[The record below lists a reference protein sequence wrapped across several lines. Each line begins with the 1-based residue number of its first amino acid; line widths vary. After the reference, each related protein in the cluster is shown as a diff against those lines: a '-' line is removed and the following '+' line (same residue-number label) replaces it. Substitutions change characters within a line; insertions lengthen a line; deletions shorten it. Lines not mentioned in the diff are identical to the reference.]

1 MLIRYSELFI
11 LGIRWFCFVCCRDL
25 HDEPEV
31 SPPIACTDGHGIGC
45 GVRLCSQSCFGV
57 FIRQFLVQHATLC
70 VELRRT
76 LAALKRVVSAQS
88 QRADQVWAFAVLR
101 LRDVVINDDDFRSVV
116 LKRLLLVEHIHS
128 DDIVV
133 PSLVMVGIA
142 LGHLQ
147 LFRVSE
153 LALTVAWSSPS
164 CTRDQRFEWSV
175 PLCSVLLSVRKFS
188 MAKNVALRA
197 LASVADHFSHEIQI
211 AKLKVILGSVELEQR
226 HLDQASVHLE
236 EALRVFQERGD
247 VISAAGCHHNLG
259 VLCLQKGSGGEAG
272 VHLQQALLGLTRP
285 SEIADV
291 RASLAIVCWL
301 QGDVEAGGSY
311 AESAISF
318 YKQLRGG
325 GDSVQAANCLSSF
338 GSIALRRGA
347 AQIACDFFRP
357 ALAMCGQSDQR
368 FVHYCRV
375 ALQHAVACM
384 LADVSE
390 SELIDV
396 SLQLVR
402 VVDFGHGVLK
412 STDPQLTAFG
422 LRQHIDALRCLMRLQ
437 ARFGSSELTANVRS
451 AISFLR
457 DLPHRVIRALCFKYL
472 TNNFGLSSVCPT
484 RQIVTLC
491 ASARHNLTAVAGF
504 DLLNALV
511 AMTSVDDDIIAQLLL
526 VRIAEQEILALC
538 AMELASVHST
548 GTSARVRN
556 LVSDLF
562 IVLLNV
568 LDQVYARFAV
578 RCNLASQSATLYF
591 PIAGSRV
598 ALFKLP
604 GVAHCTPYIAFDDD
618 VEKPV
623 AMQAGDALANAGLG
637 EYLCDASVFD
647 TRATTGALDLNTP
660 VPFGWPGAL
669 DWARVRSRLMNAH
682 SRRAPSPLMDALSLI
697 ENEQPFSHFNNDS
710 DVEWL
715 GALNAIANDNKHV
728 KMPPHE
734 HSGEL
739 QTDAVGLVDVR
750 NVVFNV
756 VASGPTPTLYAWS
769 FFFWHVAVTALTD
782 AATRRQVSRLVFR
795 LLRTHS
801 YLQHVDTSVSKN
813 IFVVAGDIVSGS
825 SSDRARRLERDIK
838 SSSEYAILVP
848 YVSMIVS
855 FLEMR
860 IGWQDPSNSVVDLQ
874 DEMSFDLL
882 ALMERSIRGTCDL
895 VATMSRAENNVAGVQ
910 SGLVG
915 ELSPIASTLV
925 PPAPHFVATTLIAD
939 ITAWVDND
947 DDGRRAMPPVFVDLI
962 TTTDLSRASAIV
974 RLLYDSERHLLSEG
988 ELLLPMRM
996 WHYMGKA
1003 LHAGGRS
1010 VQISLARYSWQRCAD
1025 VLDVTAGDL
1034 KLIQLRCES
1043 LAALCAS
1050 ACHPDSPLPDF
1061 GRLCV
1066 AKVNAEM
1073 IGEPLRPIAVSELA
1087 HIDDDL
1093 VDQLEYCFAAVDR
1106 LRAQS
1111 LQLHRVDGDDVL
1123 LRNEMTV
1130 TLCVALGKCRAV
1142 LEHAFTRFARSA
1154 IWAPMS
1160 KRPPPELTFQAK
1172 FPEGVDSTSFRA
1184 DILRQLHC
1192 NHDVFDNANAA
1203 VWSALESVQGY
1214 ACDEPWLS
1222 ELCSLVN
1229 ESKHERVHLVEHARL
1244 REWWTPARS
1253 VDDGFPL
1260 YVRDEHFFPWSFWRE
1275 CGDAQISKALIAC
1288 LSDEGILF
1296 PWRSLLRGK
1305 NRRSSLSSEQVAD
1318 LATEFPTINVAPLV
1332 KRIGNAHFINAD
1344 MISRCNKYFN
1354 EVSKSN
1360 TSRTVISRS
1369 GWVSAKVYGKLSSQ
1383 EREVVVLRMREE
1395 SRKCADR
1402 LVALGALSTG
1412 PAMVYSVPPSA
1423 AQRVD
1428 RGAQDVIWTR
1438 LKSDFQKAD
1447 LERVRARIDAAVAI
1461 SNRAFVFVTN
1471 QLCVGGVAFLLRCT
1485 QGTLRVVGALANVAG
1500 AADKGGCDINGQDV
1514 EKDGSEVDSDHDD
1527 DDDDGDGKLKAPV
1540 Q

>member
-1 MLIRYSELFI
+1 
-11 LGIRWFCFVCCRDL
+11 
-25 HDEPEV
+25 
-31 SPPIACTDGHGIGC
+31 
-45 GVRLCSQSCFGV
+45 
-57 FIRQFLVQHATLC
+57 
-70 VELRRT
+70 
-76 LAALKRVVSAQS
+76 
-88 QRADQVWAFAVLR
+88 
-101 LRDVVINDDDFRSVV
+101 
-116 LKRLLLVEHIHS
+116 
-128 DDIVV
+128 
-133 PSLVMVGIA
+133 
-142 LGHLQ
+142 
-147 LFRVSE
+147 
-153 LALTVAWSSPS
+153 
-164 CTRDQRFEWSV
+164 
-175 PLCSVLLSVRKFS
+175 
-188 MAKNVALRA
+188 
-197 LASVADHFSHEIQI
+197 
-211 AKLKVILGSVELEQR
+211 
-226 HLDQASVHLE
+226 
-236 EALRVFQERGD
+236 
-247 VISAAGCHHNLG
+247 
-259 VLCLQKGSGGEAG
+259 
-272 VHLQQALLGLTRP
+272 
-285 SEIADV
+285 
-291 RASLAIVCWL
+291 
-301 QGDVEAGGSY
+301 
-311 AESAISF
+311 
-318 YKQLRGG
+318 
-325 GDSVQAANCLSSF
+325 
-338 GSIALRRGA
+338 
-347 AQIACDFFRP
+347 
-357 ALAMCGQSDQR
+357 
-368 FVHYCRV
+368 
-375 ALQHAVACM
+375 
-384 LADVSE
+384 
-390 SELIDV
+390 
-396 SLQLVR
+396 
-402 VVDFGHGVLK
+402 
-412 STDPQLTAFG
+412 
-422 LRQHIDALRCLMRLQ
+422 
-437 ARFGSSELTANVRS
+437 
-451 AISFLR
+451 
-457 DLPHRVIRALCFKYL
+457 
-472 TNNFGLSSVCPT
+472 
-484 RQIVTLC
+484 
-491 ASARHNLTAVAGF
+491 
-504 DLLNALV
+504 
-511 AMTSVDDDIIAQLLL
+511 
-526 VRIAEQEILALC
+526 
-538 AMELASVHST
+538 
-548 GTSARVRN
+548 
-556 LVSDLF
+556 
-562 IVLLNV
+562 
-568 LDQVYARFAV
+568 
-578 RCNLASQSATLYF
+578 
-591 PIAGSRV
+591 
-598 ALFKLP
+598 
-604 GVAHCTPYIAFDDD
+604 
-618 VEKPV
+618 
-623 AMQAGDALANAGLG
+623 
-637 EYLCDASVFD
+637 
-647 TRATTGALDLNTP
+647 
-660 VPFGWPGAL
+660 
-669 DWARVRSRLMNAH
+669 
-682 SRRAPSPLMDALSLI
+682 
-697 ENEQPFSHFNNDS
+697 
-710 DVEWL
+710 
-715 GALNAIANDNKHV
+715 
-728 KMPPHE
+728 
-734 HSGEL
+734 
-739 QTDAVGLVDVR
+739 
-750 NVVFNV
+750 
-756 VASGPTPTLYAWS
+756 
-769 FFFWHVAVTALTD
+769 
-782 AATRRQVSRLVFR
+782 
-795 LLRTHS
+795 
-801 YLQHVDTSVSKN
+801 
-813 IFVVAGDIVSGS
+813 
-825 SSDRARRLERDIK
+825 
-838 SSSEYAILVP
+838 LVP

-1412 PAMVYSVPPSA
+1412 PAMVYSVPPSSICRSSWTQMRA
-1423 AQRVD
+1423 APPSSARLSTDSSSRAARAAAPQYGCVARKCVHQLHSNVLRYSCSSLPCRRSLGPVAPLD
-1428 RGAQDVIWTR
+1428 QARASRRSPGLSSCRESSQSPVRLVVIILFHLHHHLQPYLLRSTHHSR
-1438 LKSDFQKAD
+1438 S
-1447 LERVRARIDAAVAI
+1447 RSSSSCTRARAVDASSPDSTSGGASSASLPLSLVAEFASLATI
-1461 SNRAFVFVTN
+1461 L
-1471 QLCVGGVAFLLRCT
+1471 QCT
-1485 QGTLRVVGALANVAG
+1485 HQTT
-1500 AADKGGCDINGQDV
+1500 Q
-1514 EKDGSEVDSDHDD
+1514 
-1527 DDDDGDGKLKAPV
+1527 
-1540 Q
+1540 